1 LTNWQECS
9 KIHRLLKN
17 ATKMESIA
25 YRVVS
30 LQAVIAI
37 FSAVLLY
44 FLLGMGA
51 AKAAFFGGMAASI
64 NGLFFLRKLKQ
75 AEAVVESMPSRAL
88 GFIYSSAVVRFFLVI
103 VLFGVGFGIFKLQ
116 VIPALI
122 VFAIA
127 QLAYGWGLRESYKD
141 LL

>member
-1 LTNWQECS
+1 
-9 KIHRLLKN
+9 
-17 ATKMESIA
+17 MESIA

-44 FLLGMGA
+44 FLLGSEY
-51 AKAAFFGGMAASI
+51 AKAAFFGGIAASI

-75 AEAVVESMPSRAL
+75 AEAVASSMPSRAL
-88 GFIYSSAVVRFFLVI
+88 GMIYSSAVVRFFLI
-103 VLFGVGFGIFKLQ
+103 LVLFGVGFGVFKLK
-116 VIPALI
+116 VIPALV

-127 QLAYGWGLRESYKD
+127 QLVYGWGLRESYKD